1 MNKKM
6 HKQVP
11 FLLMAWL
18 MSTSIEAYRSFG
30 QEQGGQ
36 NPVESTSR
44 EKFSLNSSHSSES
57 DSQQTSDSSPAQF
70 PYSALQTTPAEEGP
84 DGSRNKDNN
93 NTLEE
98 GPSDTN
104 EVQQQQDSDSLR
116 VEAYKSKQVQLRLRE
131 TKAAFEKLT
140 QQILKTLEN
149 DNQYQTS
156 LQRITPSQSKELD
169 FAKQQAVE
177 RALQTPQIKKLK
189 DQAQRHFEK
198 YRQAYRTALATKKEK

>member
-1 MNKKM
+1 M

-18 MSTSIEAYRSFG
+18 MSTSIEAHRSFG

-36 NPVESTSR
+36 NPVELTSN

-57 DSQQTSDSSPAQF
+57 GSQKTSDSTPAQF
-70 PYSALQTTPAEEGP
+70 PYSALLTTPAEEGP

-98 GPSDTN
+98 SPSDTN

-131 TKAAFEKLT
+131 TKAAFEKLA

-149 DNQYQTS
+149 DNQYQTL
-156 LQRITPSQSKELD
+156 LQRIIPSQSKELD